1 MKKQWLFAC
10 MTALLLAHTSCVTD
24 ATVMEVETSSV
35 ESRNYMAERQ
45 VQALVQQARQGET
58 EAYKSLAFC
67 YRDGNGVDQSY
78 MNAIFMYNIYCKKIG
93 KKFEDIIELFDEGHP
108 YRLLVEIMLS
118 PSFDEE
124 VEMKLS
130 QLQQV
135 APEEAKWIE
144 ALRTNPTNMLGIL
157 QEAENEG
164 SELAG
169 IVQAF
174 HYVESKDTIN
184 YEHSLTRLATKHP
197 FLYTEIALIHNNKY
211 DADNDF
217 SHIQK
222 VLECYYQTDSFGML
236 SPRKANELWSLY
248 DYFSQKNLIEYDE
261 IEVERLKQIIK
272 TEK

>member
-1 MKKQWLFAC
+1 
-10 MTALLLAHTSCVTD
+10 
-24 ATVMEVETSSV
+24 
-35 ESRNYMAERQ
+35 
-45 VQALVQQARQGET
+45 
-58 EAYKSLAFC
+58 
-67 YRDGNGVDQSY
+67 
-78 MNAIFMYNIYCKKIG
+78 MYNIYCQKTG
-93 KKFEDIIELFDEGHP
+93 KKFEDIIELLDERHP

-124 VEMKLS
+124 VEMKFS

-144 ALRTNPTNMLGIL
+144 ALRTNPANMLEIL

-169 IVQAF
+169 ILQTF

-197 FLYTEIALIHNNKY
+197 FLYTEIALIHNSKY

-222 VLECYYQTDSFGML
+222 VLECYYQADSFGML

-248 DYFSQKNLIEYDE
+248 DYFSQKGLIEYDE
-261 IEVERLKQIIK
+261 IEVERLKRIVKKENKI
-272 TEK
+272 